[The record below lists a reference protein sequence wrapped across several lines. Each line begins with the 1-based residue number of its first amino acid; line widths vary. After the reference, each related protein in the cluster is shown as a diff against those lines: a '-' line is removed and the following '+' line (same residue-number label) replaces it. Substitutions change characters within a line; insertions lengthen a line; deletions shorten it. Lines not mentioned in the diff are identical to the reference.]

1 MMNFI
6 YRWVEKLRNKVAKLN
21 EKGQGMVEYAIIL
34 AVVAVVAFAVFG
46 TGGTDK
52 GLGKTLQDAFNKA
65 DEQINRTTNNT
76 GGNTGEGQS

>member
-34 AVVAVVAFAVFG
+34 AIVAIVAFAVFG
-46 TGGTDK
+46 NGSDTTK
-52 GLGKTLQDAFNKA
+52 GLAATIQKAFTNADSQIDKATGKTD
-65 DEQINRTTNNT
+65 
-76 GGNTGEGQS
+76 G